1 MINDDDIDK
10 VQLLSMK
17 IAMLMKKENASP
29 EMGINALMLSLAICC
44 VQSDL
49 DKAFL
54 LNRLGNNIDLIKKGL
69 V

>member
-1 MINDDDIDK
+1 MINDDDINK

-17 IAMLMKKENASP
+17 IAMLMKKEDATP

-49 DKAFL
+49 DKAVL

-69 V
+69 M